1 MEISVMEQGG
11 REVTVLMFIDLNLK
25 LKYELVNK
33 SLTYRQINT
42 LRQCFL
48 KNLKNYFSGEFS
60 F

>member
-1 MEISVMEQGG
+1 MEQGG

-48 KNLKNYFSGEFS
+48 KKFKELFLWGIF
-60 F
+60 FLI

>member
-48 KNLKNYFSGEFS
+48 
-60 F
+60 

>member
-11 REVTVLMFIDLNLK
+11 REVRVLMFIDLNLK
-25 LKYELVNK
+25 LKYELVNT
-33 SLTYRQINT
+33 SLTCRQINT
-42 LRQCFL
+42 LRQCIF

>member
-1 MEISVMEQGG
+1 MNEARRFSSTENQKIKMQ
-11 REVTVLMFIDLNLK
+11 DK
-25 LKYELVNK
+25 QQQKYELVNK